1 MHSLPSHLAT
11 QVSLSFQP
19 EVASCVTGYSILLER
34 KFLLPQENIG
44 ETFKNKLVRN
54 EDANYEEKRIKEFIL
69 QKRMLRSEHPS
80 DFLYKESSSLRPRTP
95 SPTIYS
101 RRWGRTRWGRPVGA
115 LMFSVETG
123 KVKMGDKDNKGRL
136 PLECTSAIVLSLLL
150 LSDQ

>member
-44 ETFKNKLVRN
+44 ETFKNNLVRN

-80 DFLYKESSSLRPRTP
+80 DFLYKESSSLRL
-95 SPTIYS
+95 

-115 LMFSVETG
+115 LMFSVETN
-123 KVKMGDKDNKGRL
+123 KVKMADKNNKGPL
-136 PLECTSAIVLSLLL
+136 PLECTSAMVLLL
-150 LSDQ
+150 MLLSGQ